1 MAFRRS
7 VTAILGAAGGAGLAA
22 ALLAQT
28 PADPPRAGTGPPRL
42 VVLVV
47 VDQMRADYIDR
58 YQHQWTAGLRRL
70 VDGGASFIRAAYP
83 YGGTVTCPGHVTI
96 STGAFPATHRIPANE
111 WFDYRANRLVQCF
124 HDPSA
129 APVAFGG
136 GTGRE
141 FSGPRNLR
149 RRTFADELREQSG
162 RQPWIVSVALKP
174 RSAIALA
181 GQGSSSTIAVW
192 EEDDGTWATSTA
204 YARVPWP
211 AVDEYVKANPIAG
224 VYGEVWNR
232 VRPLEL
238 YVGPDDGAGEASP
251 EPWGRTFPHP
261 LVSKSGQPDA
271 AFISTWERSPWT
283 DAYVAGLG
291 LALADKA
298 GLGRNAGGTDLLA
311 LAFPGAD
318 SVGHQYG
325 PTSHEIQ
332 DVLIR
337 LDAHLGKLL
346 DQLDAQIGPDQYVVA
361 LTSDHGVGVLPE
373 QLGLLGGVS
382 GRLDRSV
389 LGAAVEKALSQAFGP
404 GTYVAGQTI
413 GNIYLTSGVA
423 DRLRAR
429 PGLISSVKAALLET
443 GGVGRV
449 FWADELTGS
458 RGTTDPFLDAW
469 RLSYVAGRSG
479 DFLVVP
485 KRNWIL
491 QASGT
496 THGSPY
502 EYDQRVPILFYG
514 AGIRPGRYTGTA
526 TPADIAPTLAA
537 LAGIRMT
544 QAEGWPLT
552 DALLRK

>member
-1 MAFRRS
+1 MGFRRS
-7 VTAILGAAGGAGLAA
+7 VLASLIAATAAGVAGAP
-22 ALLAQT
+22 LAQT
-28 PADPPRAGTGPPRL
+28 PATPIARTGPPRL
-42 VVLVV
+42 VVLIV

-58 YQHQWTAGLRRL
+58 YQHQWTAGLKRL

-96 STGAFPATHRIPANE
+96 STGAFPATHRIPGNE
-111 WFDYRANRLVQCF
+111 WFDHGAKRFVPCV

-141 FSGPRNLR
+141 FFGPRNLR
-149 RRTFADELREQSG
+149 RRTLADELRKQSG
-162 RQPWIVSVALKP
+162 RPPWVVSIAMKP

-192 EEDDGTWATSTA
+192 EENGGTWASSTA
-204 YARVPWP
+204 YTRVPWP

-224 VYGEVWNR
+224 AYGEVWNR

-238 YVGPDDGAGEASP
+238 YSGPDDGAGEASP

-261 LVSKSGQPDA
+261 LVSKSGKPDA
-271 AFISTWERSPWT
+271 AFVSTWERSPWG
-283 DAYVAGLG
+283 DAFVAGLG
-291 LALADKA
+291 MALAEKI
-298 GLGRNAGGTDLLA
+298 GLGKNAGGTDLLA
-311 LAFPGAD
+311 LGFPSAD
-318 SVGHQYG
+318 NVGHQYG
-325 PTSHEIQ
+325 PTSHELQ

-346 DQLDAQIGPDQYVVA
+346 DQLDAQVGPDQYVVA
-361 LTSDHGVGVLPE
+361 LTSDHGVGMLPE
-373 QLGLLGGVS
+373 QLGPPGGAS
-382 GRLDRSV
+382 GRLERPV
-389 LGAAVEKALSQAFGP
+389 LAAAVEKTLSQAFGP

-413 GNIYLTSGVA
+413 GNIYLTAGVA

-429 PGLISSVKAALLET
+429 PALIQSVKGALLAT

-458 RGTTDPFLDAW
+458 LGTTDPFLDAW

-485 KRNWIL
+485 KRSWIF
-491 QASGT
+491 QTDGT

-502 EYDQRVPILFYG
+502 DYDQRVPLLFYG
-514 AGIRPGRYTGTA
+514 AGIRPGRYAGTA
-526 TPADIAPTLAA
+526 TPADVAPTLAA

-544 QAEGWPLT
+544 QAEGFALT
-552 DALLRK
+552 DAVLRK